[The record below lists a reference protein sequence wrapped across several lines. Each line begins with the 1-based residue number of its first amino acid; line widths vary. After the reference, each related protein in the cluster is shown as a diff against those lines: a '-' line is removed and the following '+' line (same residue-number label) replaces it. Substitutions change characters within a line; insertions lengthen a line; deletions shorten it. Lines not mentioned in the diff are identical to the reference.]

1 MANLLTHIAREFK
14 LDALTAF
21 RKRWH
26 AAKQAVSHS
35 RALWTLTES
44 GGRLRVGA
52 FPWRLADPPEE
63 RPGVEVSLR
72 LRPTIRPGIGLT
84 LPPSRNHDSDA
95 YLYGALPFFGQVEV
109 WIAWPERFRNK
120 NRQKARTYE
129 VRVPDF
135 ADDTTENEKLLWGL
149 VHNAKNTEPVAR
161 PLWSVVMK
169 SVGCGSTYAQRLCR
183 RFGCDPD
190 EAVPG
195 LMDDSGSCSVCGN
208 TTCPECET
216 VSDADYC
223 RECFVIC
230 EVCENKVPREH
241 VLVTSRDGEEDRYL
255 CVLRCAP
262 KAEAVP
268 AAAPPPTFSCGCTD
282 EKKCAEHAPKED
294 PLYKAVCDIIRHAV
308 LTGTDTTHGFEVN
321 IPDAG
326 VARMSLHVQRV
337 DPPTPDHLIESV
349 CCARCGVNESP
360 DKAVQGPH
368 GEVFCSDACATE
380 ALCGG

>member
-1 MANLLTHIAREFK
+1 MANLLTHIAREFG

-44 GGRLRVGA
+44 GGRLRVGV

-95 YLYGALPFFGQVEV
+95 YLYAALPLFGQIEV
-109 WIAWPERFRNK
+109 WLAWPERFRNK
-120 NRQKARTYE
+120 SRQKARTYE
-129 VRVPDF
+129 VRVPHS
-135 ADDTTENEKLLWGL
+135 AADTTEDEKLLWGL
-149 VHNAKNTEPVAR
+149 VHNAKSAWPVSR
-161 PLWSVVMK
+161 PLWVVVRE
-169 SVGCGSTYAQRLCR
+169 SVGCGSAAAQALCR
-183 RFGCDPD
+183 RFERDPD

-195 LMDDSGSCSVCGN
+195 IIDADSGSCSVCGN

-223 RECFVIC
+223 RECFR
-230 EVCENKVPREH
+230 VCESCGNKVPREEA
-241 VLVTSRDGEEDRYL
+241 VATGDGEDTYWICPSCAED
-255 CVLRCAP
+255 AP
-262 KAEAVP
+262 KVE
-268 AAAPPPTFSCGCTD
+268 AAAS
-282 EKKCAEHAPKED
+282 
-294 PLYKAVCDIIRHAV
+294 AV
-308 LTGTDTTHGFEVN
+308 
-321 IPDAG
+321 
-326 VARMSLHVQRV
+326 
-337 DPPTPDHLIESV
+337 ESV
-349 CCARCGVNESP
+349 CCARCGANESP

-368 GEVFCSDACATE
+368 GEVFCSDTCATE
-380 ALCGG
+380 ALCGGGP